1 MQSSGSVL
9 DKILMDGPVAESI
22 LYPDKAGHEKPRKGG
37 PAFKEWAIVCASIG
51 RGETSVI
58 FRKGG
63 IAEGSRG
70 FQFRHSR
77 FYLFPTYFHE
87 QIERTRLSRERD
99 VSPENGGVT
108 ISLFVEIEFA
118 TLLRDL
124 DEIQAL
130 DQLHVLQ
137 STVLEERFHYDQQE
151 GLHVAFLRAFR
162 ISPLW
167 ELPFHPSY
175 GGCRSWISLP
185 DPPPDLKKEPVLT
198 DEEHERRR
206 ALCLAVIGS
215 HVKQLNS
222 LQRRG
227 DSIADTV
234 DLP

>member
-1 MQSSGSVL
+1 MRDGTPNKTS
-9 DKILMDGPVAESI
+9 MDGLVAESSF
-22 LYPDKAGHEKPRKGG
+22 YPDKAGHYKRPQGA
-37 PAFKEWAIVCASIG
+37 PAFKEWAIVCASID

-63 IAEGSRG
+63 IAEGSHG
-70 FQFRHSR
+70 FQFKHSR
-77 FYLFPTYFHE
+77 FFLFPTYFHE
-87 QIERTRLSRERD
+87 QIERTRLSRER
-99 VSPENGGVT
+99 VVPAENGGVT

-118 TLLRDL
+118 TLLRDFN
-124 DEIQAL
+124 EIQAL

-151 GLHVAFLRAFR
+151 GLYVAFLRAFR
-162 ISPLW
+162 ISPVW

-175 GGCRSWISLP
+175 GGCRSWITLP
-185 DPPPDLKKEPVLT
+185 DLPSGLRKEPVLT
-198 DEEHERRR
+198 GEEQERRR

-227 DSIADTV
+227 DSVADAI
-234 DLP
+234 DFP